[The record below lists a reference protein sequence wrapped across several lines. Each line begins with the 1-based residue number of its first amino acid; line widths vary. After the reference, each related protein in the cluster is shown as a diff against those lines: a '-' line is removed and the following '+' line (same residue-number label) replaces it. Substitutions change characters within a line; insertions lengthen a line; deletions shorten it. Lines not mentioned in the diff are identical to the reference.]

1 MNVRLFFLLV
11 AVSLVFLL
19 VFFVLQFFTFSDNKL
34 HVVFCDVGQGDA
46 IFIRTPKGSDILIDA
61 GPTNKVLG
69 CLERHMPFWDRDI
82 ELAFATHPDA
92 DHITGFQYVLR
103 NYIVKSFNTSQK
115 SNDTKV
121 FQEIN
126 RLIAEKHVPFKYL
139 FQGDIYK
146 TADGVELKTF
156 WPSHEYVDASTVSSD
171 TNSFSLVQLLS
182 YGHFKA
188 LFTGDIEKEIL
199 NSIFQN
205 GLSVDVFKLPH
216 HGSKTGV
223 DEKTFQLIHA
233 KLGVLSVGLRNRYGH
248 PHPVVI
254 KLLKKFHMPFLS
266 TSKQG
271 DIEIISDR
279 KNVNVL

>member
-1 MNVRLFFLLV
+1 MKVKIILFIIFLALI
-11 AVSLVFLL
+11 FLAG
-19 VFFVLQFFTFSDNKL
+19 FFVFQLILYSDQKL

-61 GPTNKVLG
+61 GPGNKVLG

-92 DHITGFQYVLR
+92 DHITGFQYVLKS
-103 NYIVKSFNTSQK
+103 YTVKSFNTSQK
-115 SNDTKV
+115 SHDTKV
-121 FQEIN
+121 FAEIN
-126 RLIAEKHVPFKYL
+126 RLISEKHVPFKFL
-139 FQGDIYK
+139 FDGDIYK
-146 TADGVELKTF
+146 TADGIMLKTF
-156 WPSHEYVDASTVSSD
+156 WPTQEYVKANSISDD
-171 TNSFSLVQLLS
+171 TNSFSLVQVLS
-182 YGHFKA
+182 YGDFRG

-233 KLGVLSVGLRNRYGH
+233 KLGILSVGLHNRYGH
-248 PHPVVI
+248 PSPVVLN
-254 KLLKKFHMPFLS
+254 LLRQFNLPYKS
-266 TSKQG
+266 TSKVG
-271 DIEIISDR
+271 DIEIVSDG
-279 KNVNVL
+279 KNL